1 MGVPQWSILAFQPW
15 NVSLGGAEYMLVAV
29 LTTAASWHSE
39 QPLLTYRVPPALEP
53 LLRIGQLVAVPYGP
67 RLVEGITWFICHDID
82 GFSGDDAHGAV
93 SDLPHYPLDSSA
105 DQLNQPL
112 EGEWEE
118 SAQDQQFELR
128 DLHEILDLEPVLLPH
143 QMALAQWMAIYY
155 VAPLAQV
162 AQMMLPPGLVQRSRY
177 VLRLNEGDRAEL
189 SNAVQTASLPLRSLV
204 GLLLTEGEID
214 VEKLKSM
221 LGPTKA
227 RQLLKE
233 VRANS
238 LIEYASQ
245 LQQPRVK
252 PQMRRVVRLLLQG
265 EALLEWR
272 ERKLSH
278 IEQGLAATRLELDP
292 VVATSRTAQL
302 RRQKHDPWALMNA
315 AAALTLAS
323 SPPADPETLLAQRQL
338 AAIDLLLQSSANA
351 TPWSVAKLCKASGLS
366 EKQLQQLAQEQ
377 VVAIEKV
384 EIRRN
389 PLMGRTISTS
399 DPLQLTADQR
409 HALDCIIGPQ
419 AERTRPIV
427 LHGVTGSGKTEVYLQ
442 ALTAMIAQGKRGILL
457 VPEIALTTQA
467 IQRVA
472 ARFPNRIAIIH
483 SDLSI
488 GERYDEWRRI
498 RAGQVDVVIGSRSA
512 LFAPVPDLGIIIL
525 DEEHEPAYKQSDFK
539 PTYHARSAAIQLG
552 RMLQIPVVLGSAT
565 PAVETYYRAT
575 QGEYRLVE
583 LPGRIGAKLPPVEVV
598 DLRAELHAGNTSIIS
613 RRLQQELERVLNC
626 GQQAILFLNRRGAAS
641 CVLCRDCGFVAL
653 CDRCDIPLTYHATE
667 RVLLCHYCGRRNK
680 ILQFCPQCRS
690 SSMRYFGLGTEKVQ
704 ATIQQCFPDARL
716 LRWDRD
722 TARNRRAHEELLDR
736 FASREADILIGT
748 QMIAKG
754 LDLPGVTLVG
764 VISADIALGLPD
776 YATPERTFTLLTQ
789 VAGRAGRGSEPGHV
803 IVQTFNPLHFCIDTA
818 SRHDYHEF
826 YAVEIEARRQFGYP
840 PFRQFA
846 KFTYKHENRH
856 RCRNEALLLY
866 ERLLSWI
873 DRLGMQHTDIVGP
886 APAAIEKIRGKYHW
900 QLIVRGPDLH
910 PLLRV
915 IEAPGWA
922 IDIDPVST
930 L

>member
-1 MGVPQWSILAFQPW
+1 
-15 NVSLGGAEYMLVAV
+15 MLVEV

-39 QPLLTYRVPPALEP
+39 QPLLTYSVPQALEQM
-53 LLRIGQLVAVPYGP
+53 LRIGQLVAVPYGE
-67 RLVEGITWFICHDID
+67 RLVEGITWQIL
-82 GFSGDDAHGAV
+82 SDDALSW
-93 SDLPHYPLDSSA
+93 SDLASPMEPEEE
-105 DQLNQPL
+105 QLI
-112 EGEWEE
+112 
-118 SAQDQQFELR
+118 ELR
-128 DLHEILDLEPVLLPH
+128 DIHEILDLEPVLLPH
-143 QMALAQWMAIYY
+143 QMALAEWMAGYY
-155 VAPLAQV
+155 ITPLAQV

-177 VLRLNEGDRAEL
+177 VLRLAEGDRDEL
-189 SNAVQTASLPLRSLV
+189 SAAIQGASLPLRALV
-204 GLLLTEGEID
+204 GLLLAEGEID
-214 VEKLKSM
+214 VEKLKSI
-221 LGPTKA
+221 LGPTRAK
-227 RQLLKE
+227 QILKE

-238 LIEYASQ
+238 LVEYGSQ
-245 LQQPRVK
+245 LQPPKVK
-252 PQMRRVVRLLLQG
+252 PQVRRVVRLQLQG

-272 ERKLSH
+272 EHIQER
-278 IEQGLAATRLELDP
+278 IEQGLAATQQEHEPAVALPRLPQSGRQRRESSNPWTP
-292 VVATSRTAQL
+292 VNSAAT
-302 RRQKHDPWALMNA
+302 
-315 AAALTLAS
+315 LTLA
-323 SPPADPETLLAQRQL
+323 PPDPETLLAQRQL
-338 AAIDLLLQSSANA
+338 ATIDLLQQSSADA
-351 TPWSVAKLCKASGLS
+351 THWSVAKLCKASGLS

-377 VVAIEKV
+377 VIAIEKV
-384 EIRRN
+384 EMRRN
-389 PLMGRTISTS
+389 PLAGRTILAS
-399 DPLQLTADQR
+399 DPLQLTTEQQ
-409 HALDCIIGPQ
+409 HALEFIVGPQ
-419 AERTRPIV
+419 AEHTRPIV

-442 ALTAMIAQGKRGILL
+442 ALTAIIAQGKRGIVL

-472 ARFPNRIAIIH
+472 GRFPNRVAIIH

-498 RAGQVDVVIGSRSA
+498 RSGQVDIVIGSRSA

-539 PTYHARSAAIQLG
+539 PTYHARSTAIQLG
-552 RMLQIPVVLGSAT
+552 QILHIPVVLGSAT
-565 PAVETYYRAT
+565 PAVETYYQAT
-575 QGEYRLVE
+575 QGAYQLVE
-583 LPGRIGAKLPPVEVV
+583 LPGRIGATLPPVEVV

-613 RRLQQELERVLNC
+613 RRLQEELENVISH

-653 CDRCDIPLTYHATE
+653 CDRCDIPLTYHSTE
-667 RVLLCHYCGRRNK
+667 RILLCHYCGRRNK
-680 ILQFCPQCRS
+680 VFQFCPECKS
-690 SSMRYFGLGTEKVQ
+690 SSIRYFGLGTEKVQ
-704 ATIQQCFPDARL
+704 ATIQQNFPDARL

-736 FASREADILIGT
+736 FANREADILIGT

-776 YATPERTFTLLTQ
+776 YATPERAFTLLTQ
-789 VAGRAGRGSEPGHV
+789 VAGRAGRGTEPGRV
-803 IVQTFNPLHFCIDTA
+803 IVQTFNPQHFCIDTA

-840 PFRQFA
+840 PFRNFV

-856 RCRNEALLLY
+856 RSRNEALLLY
-866 ERLLSWI
+866 ERLLEWI
-873 DRLGMQHTDIVGP
+873 ERLGMQHTDIVGP
-886 APAAIEKIRGKYHW
+886 APAAMERIRGKYHW

-915 IEAPGWA
+915 IDAPGWA